1 MQHQHHRNLGIL
13 GSALA
18 ATVAI
23 LVAAPAVFAAPP
35 TTKAAAKADK
45 LADQP
50 AKFIDMGD
58 LVINGGGHKPIAV
71 IIHGPKRVRWGAW
84 LRIPPKNLK
93 PAMLASASEL
103 ILK

>member
-1 MQHQHHRNLGIL
+1 MRHHHRRLGLL
-13 GSALA
+13 GSVLA

-35 TTKAAAKADK
+35 TTKATTKADK
-45 LADQP
+45 VADQP

-58 LVINGGGHKPIAV
+58 LVINGAPRKPSDIW
-71 IIHGPKRVRWGAW
+71 IEGRKRVRWGAW
-84 LRIPPKNLK
+84 LRIAPKNLK
-93 PAMLASASEL
+93 PAMIASASEL